1 MGQLATVIATEDSE
15 FRTAVTQLV
24 RSSGVPVSIVVERA
38 AENGAGSPA
47 IALVDVRSDGAA
59 LTDVERLRERWP
71 GLAII
76 AVAGASE
83 PDLILQAMRAGANEF
98 FAWPR
103 ENGGPSAAMQE
114 GIYAAVSRAAERLHA
129 VAPGTGEVC
138 RTLSFF
144 GAKGGTGTTTLAVN
158 CAVELARL
166 SKRPTAI
173 VDLNPFLGEVG
184 LFLGMRPRFTVLDAL
199 DNLQK
204 LDAAFLRKLV
214 STHKTGLDI
223 LAGSEQ
229 LDRPNVQDAA
239 GVDQLLQLLGQCY
252 AYVVVDG
259 GSLTNP
265 SSDMAVY
272 AADSIFLVANPD
284 VPSIRNTQRLIDRMT
299 QMGIG
304 DSRVQVL
311 LNRMSDQ
318 HVIAPRQIEQAV
330 GRPVPHQFPSD
341 YRAVS
346 AALNAG
352 VPLTMSDHSE
362 IADRF
367 SRFTREI
374 MGPDSETA
382 EGEPRRGHFLN
393 LF

>member
-38 AENGAGSPA
+38 SENGGGAPA

-59 LTDVERLRERWP
+59 LTDVERLRARWP
-71 GLAII
+71 GLAIM

-98 FAWPR
+98 FTWPR
-103 ENGGPSAAMQE
+103 GNGGPPAAMQE
-114 GIYAAVSRAAERLHA
+114 GISAAVRRAAERLHA
-129 VAPGTGEVC
+129 ASPGTGDVC

-158 CAVELARL
+158 CAIELARL

-184 LFLGMRPRFTVLDAL
+184 LFLGIRPRFTVLDAL

-204 LDAAFLRKLV
+204 LDAAFLGELV
-214 STHKTGLDI
+214 ATHKTGLDI

-229 LDRPNVQDAA
+229 IDRPNVQDAA
-239 GVDQLLQLLGQCY
+239 GIDQLLQLLGQCY
-252 AYVVVDG
+252 TYVVIDG

-272 AADSIFLVANPD
+272 AADTVFLVANPD
-284 VPSIRNTQRLIDRMT
+284 VPSVRNTQRLVDRIT

-304 DSRVQVL
+304 EDRVQVL
-311 LNRMSDQ
+311 LNRTSDQ
-318 HVIAPRQIEQAV
+318 TVIAPRQIEQAV
-330 GRPVPHQFPSD
+330 GRPVHHQFPSD
-341 YRAVS
+341 YRTVS
-346 AALNAG
+346 AALNAV
-352 VPLTMSDHSE
+352 VPLTMSNHSDL
-362 IADRF
+362 AKRF

-374 MGPDSETA
+374 VGLDSETA
-382 EGEPRRGHFLN
+382 EGEQRRGHFSN